1 MMTTKKSPKKILIA
15 EDDTAQRLLL
25 KMALETVGFQVID
38 SVDGVDAMQQFN
50 ANSEIR
56 YVITD
61 LQMPG
66 LNGLDLI
73 KEIRKI
79 ERRYTYIIVLT
90 SIDEKDSVNAAL
102 KMGADDYIIKP
113 VSQDELNLRIGA
125 GERLLRLESQEE
137 LILSMAK
144 LTEYRSQETGFH
156 LERVKLYTNVLALD
170 MQEHHPE
177 VAISAA
183 IAAEIARV
191 SPLHDIGKI
200 SVPDRILNKPGKLT
214 DDEFA
219 QMEQHSI
226 IGGNILMDLF
236 EKTEESYLLVASQV
250 AMYHHEKWDGS
261 GYPKGLQGDNIPV
274 AARIVALA
282 DVYDAISSK
291 RCYKDPLDHAMVKD
305 IILKGKGKHFD
316 PRIVEAFLRHEDI
329 WLTIRKRYADN
340 E

>member
-1 MMTTKKSPKKILIA
+1 MTTKQSPKKILIA
-15 EDDTAQRLLL
+15 EDDTSQRLLL

-38 SVDGVDAMQQFN
+38 SVDGIEAMQQFN

-73 KEIRKI
+73 KEIRKV

-113 VSQDELNLRIGA
+113 VSQDELNLRIAA

-156 LERVKLYTNVLALD
+156 LERVKLYTNVLASD
-170 MQEHHPE
+170 MQEHYPE
-177 VAISAA
+177 VELSAA
-183 IAAEIARV
+183 IAAEIVRV

-214 DDEFA
+214 ADEFS
-219 QMEQHSI
+219 QMEQHSM
-226 IGGNILMDLF
+226 IGGNILLDLY

-291 RCYKDPLDHAMVKD
+291 RCYKETLDHIMVKD
-305 IILKGKGKHFD
+305 IILQGKGKHFD
-316 PRIVEAFLRHEDI
+316 PRVVDAFLRNEDI
-329 WLTIRKRYADN
+329 WLTIRKRYADI

>member
-1 MMTTKKSPKKILIA
+1 MTTKQSPKKILIA
-15 EDDTAQRLLL
+15 EDDTSQRLLL

-38 SVDGVDAMQQFN
+38 SVDGIEAMQQFN

-73 KEIRKI
+73 KEIRKV

-113 VSQDELNLRIGA
+113 VSQDELNLRIAA

-156 LERVKLYTNVLALD
+156 LERVKLYTNVLASD
-170 MQEHHPE
+170 MQEHYPE
-177 VAISAA
+177 VELSAA
-183 IAAEIARV
+183 IAAEIVRV

-214 DDEFA
+214 ADEFS
-219 QMEQHSI
+219 QMEQHSM
-226 IGGNILMDLF
+226 IGGNILLDLY

-291 RCYKDPLDHAMVKD
+291 RCYKETLGHTMVKD
-305 IILKGKGKHFD
+305 IILQGKGKHFD
-316 PRIVEAFLRHEDI
+316 PRVVDAFLRNEDI
-329 WLTIRKRYADN
+329 WLTIRKRYADI